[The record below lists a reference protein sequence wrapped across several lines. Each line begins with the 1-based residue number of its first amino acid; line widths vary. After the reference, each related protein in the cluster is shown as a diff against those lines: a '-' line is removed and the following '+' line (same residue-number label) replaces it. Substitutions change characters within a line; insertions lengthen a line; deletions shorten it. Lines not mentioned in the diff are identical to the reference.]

1 MGELVVPVSVGELID
16 KITILR
22 IKERK
27 ISDPTKLINVRAELE
42 ALVDVCR
49 KHDISLSQTG
59 VAELE
64 KVNQQLWDIEDAI
77 REKEAT
83 KKFDSEFIELARS
96 VYLIND
102 ERAAIKSRINK
113 ASGSTLR
120 EEKSY
125 SNYR

>member
-27 ISDPTKLINVRAELE
+27 ISDPTKLMNVKTELQ
-42 ALVDVCR
+42 ALVAVCG
-49 KHDISLSQTG
+49 KHAISLTQPG
-59 VAELE
+59 VDDLE
-64 KVNQQLWDIEDAI
+64 RVNQRLWDIEDAI
-77 REKEAT
+77 RVKEAE
-83 KKFDSEFIELARS
+83 KAFDSEFIELARS

-113 ASGSTLR
+113 ACGSALR

-125 SNYR
+125 KNYK